1 MLRAISKAIDY
12 FIPASVLSDSAAKM
26 KVRTF
31 VFLHLMGPAMGQSV
45 ILFLYRASSHT
56 IGWQFWLLEIAV
68 TSFWAIPV
76 IVRNTKSLL
85 VPGFVSVQVLVFISL
100 LGSFYYG
107 GISSPFLPWFL
118 IALLLGFFFLSNDT
132 IVVLV
137 GVALQLAVFI
147 GARIFMGNF
156 PLLLPLDSLRYVNL
170 ISILAALIYITMLS
184 MYYEAVMRMSAGLE
198 EATLR
203 HRTQTQSL
211 RQAMHLAEIASKQ
224 KSVFL
229 AKMSHELRTPLNAV
243 IGYSEMLSENLENR
257 PSNSSRAED
266 LRRINAAGR
275 HLLALVT
282 NVLDLS
288 SIEANRQEL
297 TEDII
302 DINELM
308 RDVVATATP
317 LVSKKENT
325 LTLRMP
331 ANIGIIRTDALKL
344 RQSILNLL
352 SNAAKFTS
360 RGRITLTVIKRNQN
374 NNGRLIIEVRDTG
387 IGITQEGLDTLFKAF
402 SQAEGDTAKRFGGTG
417 LGLALTKRFCNLM
430 GGNISVT
437 SQRGEGSSFI
447 IDIPCREVRIEDT
460 KSAA

>member
-1 MLRAISKAIDY
+1 
-12 FIPASVLSDSAAKM
+12 
-26 KVRTF
+26 
-31 VFLHLMGPAMGQSV
+31 
-45 ILFLYRASSHT
+45 
-56 IGWQFWLLEIAV
+56 
-68 TSFWAIPV
+68 
-76 IVRNTKSLL
+76 
-85 VPGFVSVQVLVFISL
+85 
-100 LGSFYYG
+100 
-107 GISSPFLPWFL
+107 
-118 IALLLGFFFLSNDT
+118 
-132 IVVLV
+132 
-137 GVALQLAVFI
+137 
-147 GARIFMGNF
+147 
-156 PLLLPLDSLRYVNL
+156 
-170 ISILAALIYITMLS
+170 
-184 MYYEAVMRMSAGLE
+184 MSAGLE

-374 NNGRLIIEVRDTG
+374 NNDRLIIEVRDTG